1 MYNAINRIVEISP
14 SLVHAI
20 KEIKI
25 FDANAVGVSLTITK
39 FSFWFFCCFF
49 SDILGVL
56 NIMNKAFQNNL
67 KFSTVNM
74 LISSII
80 RRIQQ
85 EFEAIERIKE
95 GPSLSKFLKEYN
107 EKGTFQG
114 FCFII
119 HNIY

>member
-1 MYNAINRIVEISP
+1 MYNAINRIVEIYP

-56 NIMNKAFQNNL
+56 NIMNKAFQKDNL
-67 KFSTVNM
+67 KFSAD
-74 LISSII
+74 I
-80 RRIQQ
+80 RRIKQ
-85 EFEAIERIKE
+85 EFETIERIKE
-95 GPSLSKFLKEYN
+95 EPSLSKFLKEYN

-114 FCFII
+114 FVL
-119 HNIY
+119 

>member
-1 MYNAINRIVEISP
+1 MKRLIKSIKVRWFSMYS
-14 SLVHAI
+14 
-20 KEIKI
+20 
-25 FDANAVGVSLTITK
+25 AVGVSLTITT
-39 FSFWFFCCFF
+39 FCFF